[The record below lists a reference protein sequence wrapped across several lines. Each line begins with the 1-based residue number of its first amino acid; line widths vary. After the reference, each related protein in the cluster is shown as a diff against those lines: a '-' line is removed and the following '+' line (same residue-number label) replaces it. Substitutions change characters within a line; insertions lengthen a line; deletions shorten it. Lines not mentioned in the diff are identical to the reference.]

1 MTFKRR
7 CQIKN
12 EVVSVG
18 VGGCGCEWRY
28 SNRTRGCG
36 WHCFHHTGCQWEA
49 KERMKAGSLRRMKEG
64 RKKRGFLHLL
74 EGKITWTLSPF
85 SEICKETSLF
95 CISPLCIYQPKSKNF
110 SNVTKW
116 TRYGPVFGA
125 ARNSHIPVLTWVP
138 VRKVPTIP
146 TDNVQNWLTPIV
158 EPL

>member
-7 CQIKN
+7 RQIKN

-18 VGGCGCEWRY
+18 VGVSGVTATEPEAVGGIVFITQAASERQKREWRLGAWGEW
-28 SNRTRGCG
+28 RR
-36 WHCFHHTGCQWEA
+36 A
-49 KERMKAGSLRRMKEG
+49 ERKGG
-64 RKKRGFLHLL
+64 
-74 EGKITWTLSPF
+74 
-85 SEICKETSLF
+85 F
-95 CISPLCIYQPKSKNF
+95 CIFWRAKLHEHSLLSQKFAKKPVYFVSAHYAFTNQNLKISPMSPN
-110 SNVTKW
+110 
-116 TRYGPVFGA
+116 GPVFGA